1 MADELIFDSKVSW
14 ETEAHDS
21 TPLAQRVAEQLREM
35 IMQGKLGPETQLPK
49 EPDLSTLLNVSRST
63 VRSALTILEQG
74 GFILR
79 RWGVGT
85 FIAKNPPTYNNL
97 NINSGVTQLIRSSG
111 AAPGCIELLVTTRPA
126 SEHVAN
132 RLSLEPGAAVVIV
145 ERVRLANERR
155 IVFSQDY
162 LPQTL
167 FSSADGEIPMAEI
180 EDSLRQDQ
188 SMYAFLRERCGL
200 EIHHG
205 IAWIRPLTAEGYIA
219 EKLQVARGNSILH
232 IEQVDFNF
240 SGEPVALADEY
251 YVADAFTFSIYRSG

>member
-1 MADELIFDSKVSW
+1 MSDKLAFEAKKNW
-14 ETEAHDS
+14 EGEAHDS

-85 FIAKNPPTYNNL
+85 FIAKNPPSYNNL

-111 AAPGCIELLVTTRPA
+111 AEPGCTELLVTTRPA
-126 SEHVAN
+126 SEHVAS
-132 RLSLEPGAAVVIV
+132 RLALEPGALVVIV

-155 IVFSQDY
+155 TVFSQDY
-162 LPQTL
+162 LPQAL
-167 FSSADGEIPMAEI
+167 FSTQDGEISLLDM
-180 EDSLRQDQ
+180 EDHLRNNQ
-188 SMYAFLRERCGL
+188 SMNAFLRERCGL

-219 EKLQVARGNSILH
+219 EKLQVPRGSSILH
-232 IEQVDFNF
+232 LEQVDFGN

-251 YVADAFTFSIYRSG
+251 YVADAFTFSVYRSG

>member
-1 MADELIFDSKVSW
+1 MSDQLAFESTISW
-14 ETEAHDS
+14 EGEAHDT

-35 IMQGKLGPETQLPK
+35 IMQGKLWPETQLPT
-49 EPDLSTLLNVSRST
+49 EPDLSALLNVSRST

-74 GFILR
+74 GFIMR

-85 FIAKNPPTYNNL
+85 FIAKNPPTYDNL

-111 AAPGCIELLVTTRPA
+111 AEPGCIELLVTTRPA

-132 RLSLEPGAAVVIV
+132 RLSLEPGATLIIV

-155 IVFSQDY
+155 TVFSQDY

-167 FSSADGEIPMAEI
+167 FSSQASNIPLIEI
-180 EDSLRQDQ
+180 EDHLKHNQ

-219 EKLQVARGNSILH
+219 EKLQVPRGSSMLH
-232 IEQVDFNF
+232 IEQVDFNLN
-240 SGEPVALADEY
+240 GEPVALADEY